1 MGQEQGQGGMDT
13 DKSEKLG
20 TGLSKQWKER
30 DSCSH
35 TSWRVTHLTSRWVLF
50 QKPGSSAPQNF
61 HVSLPSRIPL
71 SKHNLTQS
79 SEAELNLTANSQI
92 QYESL
97 WPQVRVSQAQHPKP
111 GDCVS
116 FKHQSINR
124 AKSQE
129 NT

>member
-1 MGQEQGQGGMDT
+1 M
-13 DKSEKLG
+13 
-20 TGLSKQWKER
+20 ER

-35 TSWRVTHLTSRWVLF
+35 ASWRVTHLTSQWVLS
-50 QKPGSSAPQNF
+50 QKPGFSAPQNF
-61 HVSLPSRIPL
+61 HVSLPSHVPL

-111 GDCVS
+111 GDRVS

>member
-1 MGQEQGQGGMDT
+1 MGQEQGQGGPDSDT
-13 DKSEKLG
+13 DKSEKL
-20 TGLSKQWKER
+20 SKQWKEIAVPMLPGG
-30 DSCSH
+30 SP
-35 TSWRVTHLTSRWVLF
+35 TSVLIEFFLRSLAILLPKTSTFLF
-50 QKPGSSAPQNF
+50 PPTY
-61 HVSLPSRIPL
+61 PSPNTT
-71 SKHNLTQS
+71 SQS

-111 GDCVS
+111 GDHVS
-116 FKHQSINR
+116 LKHQSINR